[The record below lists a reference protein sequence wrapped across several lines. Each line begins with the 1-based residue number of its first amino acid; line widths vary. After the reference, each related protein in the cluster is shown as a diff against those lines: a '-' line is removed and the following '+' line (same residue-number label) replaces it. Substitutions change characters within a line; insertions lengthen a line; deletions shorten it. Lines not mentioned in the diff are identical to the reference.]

1 MKKYLA
7 VILALSSSAAV
18 AKVDL
23 DNSFMLSPGM
33 SKQEVMEVMG
43 GRPSESE
50 FVGDLAEWHFCKR
63 YTGYYAKNR
72 FDYTTVFFLEGK
84 VIAMKEYGVKKAG
97 SCASNIKGGSYREP
111 DVVKEYRIKF
121 Q

>member
-7 VILALSSSAAV
+7 IILALASSTAV

-33 SKQEVMEVMG
+33 SKQEVLDTMG
-43 GRPSESE
+43 GKPNDSE
-50 FVGDLAEWHFCKR
+50 FVGSLSEWHFCKKDYMSKR
-63 YTGYYAKNR
+63 FSYTS
-72 FDYTTVFFLEGK
+72 VFFHENK
-84 VIAMKEYGVKKAG
+84 AIAMKEYGVKANNG

-111 DVVKEYRIKF
+111 DVVREYRIKY